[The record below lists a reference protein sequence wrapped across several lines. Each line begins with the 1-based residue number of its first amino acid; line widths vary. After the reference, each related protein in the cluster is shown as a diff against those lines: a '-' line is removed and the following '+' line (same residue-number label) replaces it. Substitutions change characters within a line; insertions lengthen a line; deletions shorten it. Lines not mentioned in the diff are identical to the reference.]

1 MVGVIL
7 AKHYV
12 QLPVSHVISM
22 FPVHIKVDIERCD
35 QKWTGDLKIVSRLF
49 SYHAN
54 QVNSVGII
62 VQSFEYCMS
71 NTNTNIVI

>member
-1 MVGVIL
+1 
-7 AKHYV
+7 
-12 QLPVSHVISM
+12 M

-35 QKWTGDLKIVSRLF
+35 QEWSGDLKIVSRLF

-62 VQSFEYCMS
+62 VQSFEYLLYE
-71 NTNTNIVI
+71 